1 MLMFEIEEKEM
12 IDHPS
17 HYNMGKYEAIDVI
30 EDWNLGF
37 NLGNTI
43 SDKGNTT
50 EIKIKINRLIREI
63 DKSIELLT
71 KVEKQNEG
79 DVSDNG
85 SCARP
90 AIQTKGQPQRGGNNT
105 QGRESDK
112 QKSR

>member
-43 SDKGNTT
+43 KYISRAGHKDKDKTI
-50 EIKIKINRLIREI
+50 EDLKKSLWYLQREI
-63 DKSIELLT
+63 
-71 KVEKQNEG
+71 
-79 DVSDNG
+79 
-85 SCARP
+85 
-90 AIQTKGQPQRGGNNT
+90 NNLE
-105 QGRESDK
+105 REI
-112 QKSR
+112 